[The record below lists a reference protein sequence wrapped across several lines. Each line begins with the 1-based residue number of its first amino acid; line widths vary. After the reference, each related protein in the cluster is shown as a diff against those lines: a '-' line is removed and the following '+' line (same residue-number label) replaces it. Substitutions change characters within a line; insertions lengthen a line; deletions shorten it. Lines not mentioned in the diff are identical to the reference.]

1 MVVVIIVVMA
11 ATVLAI
17 LSLPFF
23 LKLSKG
29 QSLYKDPFEQIRDE
43 KDSLY
48 QSIDILQNDFLVGL
62 VSAEEYQSRFDTS
75 RNEIANM
82 LRLEEELG
90 KESDSIE
97 KEVRLLRKKKK

>member
-29 QSLYKDPFEQIRDE
+29 QPLYKDPFEQIRDE
-43 KDSLY
+43 RDSLY